1 MVVVEGSG
9 LHLGPMGMIDVDLG
23 RLFSAKGG
31 RPLGV
36 SVALGA
42 IFLPS
47 SLLLYL
53 TRPDIYERYGLG
65 GGIFFGAAAVGFPIL
80 YVCTWPWYTLLQ
92 AAIRQE
98 NIYRRIPDAAKLAL
112 PRPEPSTLEKV
123 TADDPL
129 EWPTLLTGGWTA
141 NGLLYVLV
149 VIAYYRRLAL
159 GRTLILTAGIV
170 LAVWL
175 VLAILLHLGLKK
187 RENDVQAAVARVQ
200 QAAGAMRSSAGG

>member
-80 YVCTWPWYTLLQ
+80 
-92 AAIRQE
+92 
-98 NIYRRIPDAAKLAL
+98 
-112 PRPEPSTLEKV
+112 
-123 TADDPL
+123 
-129 EWPTLLTGGWTA
+129 
-141 NGLLYVLV
+141 
-149 VIAYYRRLAL
+149 
-159 GRTLILTAGIV
+159 
-170 LAVWL
+170 
-175 VLAILLHLGLKK
+175 
-187 RENDVQAAVARVQ
+187 
-200 QAAGAMRSSAGG
+200 

>member
-1 MVVVEGSG
+1 
-9 LHLGPMGMIDVDLG
+9 MGMIDVDLG

-92 AAIRQE
+92 A
-98 NIYRRIPDAAKLAL
+98 
-112 PRPEPSTLEKV
+112 
-123 TADDPL
+123 
-129 EWPTLLTGGWTA
+129 G
-141 NGLLYVLV
+141 
-149 VIAYYRRLAL
+149 
-159 GRTLILTAGIV
+159 
-170 LAVWL
+170 
-175 VLAILLHLGLKK
+175 
-187 RENDVQAAVARVQ
+187 
-200 QAAGAMRSSAGG
+200 